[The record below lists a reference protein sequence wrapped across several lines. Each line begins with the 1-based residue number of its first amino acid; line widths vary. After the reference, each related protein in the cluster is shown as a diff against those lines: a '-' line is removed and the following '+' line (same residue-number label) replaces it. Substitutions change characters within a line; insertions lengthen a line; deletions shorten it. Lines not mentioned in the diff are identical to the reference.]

1 MTFAEIHHNQ
11 KLVEQLRQIAEGGQ
25 VHHGYILEGP
35 LSVDKVQIAKSF
47 AQALLCLVLPGEG
60 CGMCDVCLKIETE
73 NHIDLTLIRASKADT
88 SKVYSIK
95 DGDVENLIH
104 RLQKKPFEGQRN
116 IGIVESVE
124 TITPRAANRLLKTLE
139 EPPLGTV
146 IILLCENINVLP
158 RTIVSRCVLMRVQ
171 QHEFG
176 FAEGT
181 LEQARELVYLMVE
194 KAPFYKTKKIIEK
207 LSQEKDQM
215 IIFLECLESVY
226 GDLMRGKGTKCE
238 LFRKEYVFNA
248 IEAIEKAKNDIKNN
262 IGVRYVMMNLILRI
276 GG

>member
-1 MTFAEIHHNQ
+1 MTFADIQHNQ
-11 KLVEQLRQIAEGGQ
+11 KLVQQLRQIAVGGQ

-60 CGMCDVCLKIETE
+60 CGACDICVKIETE
-73 NHIDLTLIRASKADT
+73 NHIDLTMIRASKAET
-88 SKVYSIK
+88 SKVFSIK
-95 DGDVENLIH
+95 DGDIENLIR

-139 EPPLGTV
+139 EPPVGTV
-146 IILLCENINVLP
+146 IMLLCENINVLP
-158 RTIVSRCVLMRVQ
+158 RTIVSRCVLGRVQ
-171 QHEFG
+171 EHEGG

-181 LEQARELVYLMVE
+181 LEQARELVYLLIE
-194 KAPFYKTKKIIEK
+194 KAPFYKTKKTIEK
-207 LSQEKDQM
+207 LNQEKDQM
-215 IIFLECLESVY
+215 ILFLECLESIY
-226 GDLMRGKGTKCE
+226 GHLMRGKGAKSD

-248 IEAIEKAKNDIKNN
+248 INAIETAKNDIKNN

>member
-1 MTFAEIHHNQ
+1 MTFADIQHNQ
-11 KLVEQLRQIAEGGQ
+11 KLLEQLRHIAVCGQ

-47 AQALLCLVLPGEG
+47 AQALLCLAMPGEG
-60 CGMCDVCLKIETE
+60 CGVCDICVKIETE
-73 NHIDLTLIRASKADT
+73 NYIDLTMIRASKADT
-88 SKVYSIK
+88 SKVHSVK
-95 DGDVENLIH
+95 DADIENLIR

-139 EPPLGTV
+139 EPPVGTV
-146 IILLCENINVLP
+146 IMLLCENINVLP
-158 RTIVSRCVLMRVQ
+158 RTIISRCVLGRVQ
-171 QHEFG
+171 EHEGG
-176 FAEGT
+176 FAEGA
-181 LEQARELVYLMVE
+181 LEQARELVYLLIE
-194 KAPFYKTKKIIEK
+194 NAPFYNTKKVIEK
-207 LSQEKDQM
+207 LNQEKDQM
-215 IIFLECLESVY
+215 ILFLECLESIY
-226 GDLMRGKGTKCE
+226 GDLMRGKGVKSD

-248 IEAIEKAKNDIKNN
+248 IDAIETAKNDIKNN

>member
-11 KLVEQLRQIAEGGQ
+11 KLVEKLRQIAVGSQ

-35 LSVDKVQIAKSF
+35 LSVDKAQIAKSF
-47 AQALLCLVLPGEG
+47 AQALLCQVLPGEG
-60 CGMCDVCLKIETE
+60 CGTCDICVKIETE
-73 NHIDLTLIRASKADT
+73 NHIDLTFIRASKADT

-95 DGDVENLIH
+95 DGDIESLIH

-139 EPPLGTV
+139 EPPVGTV

-158 RTIVSRCVLMRVQ
+158 RTIVSRCVLERVQ
-171 QHEFG
+171 EHENG
-176 FAEGT
+176 FSEET
-181 LEQARELVYLMVE
+181 MEQARELVYLMIE
-194 KAPFYKTKKIIEK
+194 KAPFYKTKRLIEK
-207 LSQEKDQM
+207 LNQEKAQM
-215 IIFLECLESVY
+215 IMYLECLEIIY
-226 GDLMRGKGTKCE
+226 GDLMRGKGAKSE

-248 IEAIEKAKNDIKNN
+248 IEAIETAKNDIKNN